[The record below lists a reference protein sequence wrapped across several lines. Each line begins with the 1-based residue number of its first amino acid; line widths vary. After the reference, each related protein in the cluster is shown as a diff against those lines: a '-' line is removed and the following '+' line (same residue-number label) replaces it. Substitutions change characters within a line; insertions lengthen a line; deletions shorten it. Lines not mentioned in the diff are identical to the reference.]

1 MALPE
6 LDTLLLV
13 TSGVCLLLSA
23 LVILQIRRRPLRT
36 CCLSLV
42 LVPLTGAVVVL
53 TQDVISYRLLAEE
66 EQVAKVFVAQSG
78 DQRFDI
84 VLDRFNGGPSQRFT
98 LNGDQW
104 MLEGRVLRW
113 QLPMARMGLQN
124 LVRLSR
130 VSGRYQSLEQERNQ
144 TQRSVYAVESGE
156 LVDSWQWLGDFKPLR
171 RWVEVDFGNAVFAPL
186 QDGAVYAVYLG
197 RSGLF
202 LKGENPIAIKA
213 LQDWSSS

>member
-113 QLPMARMGLQN
+113 DAALAKLGLNN
-124 LVRLSR
+124 LVRLER
-130 VSGRYQSLEQERNQ
+130 LSGRYQHPEREANS
-144 TQRSVYAVESGE
+144 QRTVHPLPSGE
-156 LVDSWQWLGDFKPLR
+156 WLDSWPMLSNYAFIW
-171 RWVEVDFGNAVFAPL
+171 RWVDVDYGNGVYAPL
-186 QDGAVYAVYLG
+186 QDGAVFDVYLG
-197 RSGLF
+197 RSGMF
-202 LKGENPIAIKA
+202 IRPKNPIAINA
-213 LQDWSSS
+213 LRNWST